1 MDTAGSKL
9 KHQVYRQWRIAAT
22 GLAFALFGIGGP
34 IIALAI
40 TLTQPLPISPIRRRV
55 WTRRCIN
62 GAFWCYIRTMAQ
74 TVAAYAG
81 LKRRQRGREPNVGF
95 LLGTRSFDVNVPCFK
110 HGEAV
115 RIKVKPVLESDND
128 ISLFQCELHDCRGQ
142 NLGNAQ
148 LKGVQPKNPTD
159 FI

>member
-1 MDTAGSKL
+1 MIITPNALLETTEPMPTPAWLLPHAEPMVLLSRIVATAETWLEAEVDHRQPTVFSQANGDTPAW
-9 KHQVYRQWRIAAT
+9 V
-22 GLAFALFGIGGP
+22 ALE
-34 IIALAI
+34 
-40 TLTQPLPISPIRRRV
+40 
-55 WTRRCIN
+55 
-62 GAFWCYIRTMAQ
+62 YMAQ

>member
-1 MDTAGSKL
+1 MIITPNALLETTEPMPTPAWLLPHAEPMVLLSRIVATAETWLEAEVDHRHPTVFSQTNGDTPAW
-9 KHQVYRQWRIAAT
+9 V
-22 GLAFALFGIGGP
+22 ALE
-34 IIALAI
+34 
-40 TLTQPLPISPIRRRV
+40 
-55 WTRRCIN
+55 
-62 GAFWCYIRTMAQ
+62 YMAQ

-81 LKRRQRGREPNVGF
+81 LKRRQSGRVPNVGF
-95 LLGTRSFDVNVPCFK
+95 LLGTRNFDVNVPCFK
-110 HGEAV
+110 HGEAL

-128 ISLFQCELHDCRGQ
+128 ISLFQCELRNRRGQ

>member
-1 MDTAGSKL
+1 MIITPNALLETTEPMPTPAWLLPHAEPMVLLSRIVATAETWLEAEVDHRHPNVFSQTNGDTPAW
-9 KHQVYRQWRIAAT
+9 V
-22 GLAFALFGIGGP
+22 ALE
-34 IIALAI
+34 
-40 TLTQPLPISPIRRRV
+40 
-55 WTRRCIN
+55 
-62 GAFWCYIRTMAQ
+62 YMAQ

-81 LKRRQRGREPNVGF
+81 LKRRQSGREPNVGF
-95 LLGTRSFDVNVPCFK
+95 LLGTRNFDVNVPCFK
-110 HGEAV
+110 HGEAL

-128 ISLFQCELHDCRGQ
+128 ISLFQCELRNCRGQ